1 MKQYKSQIKKYPN
14 TRSIENIKY
23 LSKYRGSIV
32 GKKFSEAFIVIREE
46 K

>member
-32 GKKFSEAFIVIREE
+32 GKNFLKLLLL
-46 K
+46 